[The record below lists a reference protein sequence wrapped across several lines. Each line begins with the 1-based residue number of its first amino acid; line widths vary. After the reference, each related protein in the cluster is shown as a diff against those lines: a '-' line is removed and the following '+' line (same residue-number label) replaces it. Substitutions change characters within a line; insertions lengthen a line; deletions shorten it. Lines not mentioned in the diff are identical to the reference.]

1 MTQPL
6 FKIEIF
12 LEYWF
17 VLWEE
22 MFRPTDVL
30 QRGALKQVCLLYFAV
45 LFFLMLTTSSMEIPG
60 SGDHSHPQ
68 YYMGMVRAIT
78 KVLNEMKM

>member
-45 LFFLMLTTSSMEIPG
+45 LFFFNVDYIIYGDTRLWRSFPSPILHGYG
-60 SGDHSHPQ
+60 SGHYKS
-68 YYMGMVRAIT
+68 
-78 KVLNEMKM
+78 LE